1 MRRKDTMKSSH
12 MPRFRYQAVDA
23 AGRPVSG
30 SVAAPDEQQAFRDAQ
45 ARGLKAVRI
54 VAAPSE
60 IAWHERLAREYLSFI
75 FHPVS
80 TKALAVWYRSLQ
92 FLLGAGMNVVEA
104 AHSLSGK
111 GANATLRAV
120 SREIAEQAV
129 EGKPLASAL
138 ANHPSAFPDF
148 ARAVMEA
155 GQETGMLQQSAQ
167 RMADYYDQLY
177 ELQQA
182 YRIETFY
189 PKLLLVAYLAIPIL
203 PTLVLGGVGAYLHAL
218 VERTWHLAVVLVC
231 AWLGWRLL
239 TQFPWF
245 RRGFDRFKLSLPW
258 FGGIAKRT
266 ALARWARSLSALLN
280 AGVPLSRSIEAASA
294 ACSNAAIQH
303 AVMAKASGTLQ
314 GRPISEVMAE
324 SREFPDQMTDMV
336 AMGERSGETAQML
349 ERAAA
354 YYEIEAQS
362 ASKQSAIGVG
372 LAFYLAIALVI
383 AIYVVQF
390 WGGYFGNLMKMTP

>member
-1 MRRKDTMKSSH
+1 MKSSRL
-12 MPRFRYQAVDA
+12 PRFRYEAVDA

-30 SVAAPDEQQAFRDAQ
+30 SLAAPDEQQALRDAE
-45 ARGLKAVRI
+45 ARGLKAVR
-54 VAAPSE
+54 VVGLPS
-60 IAWHERLAREYLSFI
+60 AMPWYQRLEREYFSFI

-111 GANATLRAV
+111 GGNATLRAV
-120 SREIAEQAV
+120 SREIAQEAA
-129 EGKPLASAL
+129 EGKPLASVL
-138 ANHPSAFPDF
+138 ARHPAVFPDF
-148 ARAVMEA
+148 ACAVMEA

-182 YRIETFY
+182 YRVQTFY
-189 PKLLLVAYLAIPIL
+189 PKVLLLAYLAIPIL
-203 PTLVLGGVGAYLHAL
+203 PTLVLSGFEAYLSEL
-218 VERTWHLAVVLVC
+218 VARAWHLALALVC
-231 AWLGWRLL
+231 LWLGWRVL
-239 TQFPWF
+239 TQFSWF

-258 FGGIAKRT
+258 FGGVARRM
-266 ALARWARSLSALLN
+266 ALARWARSLSSLLN
-280 AGVPLSRSIEAASA
+280 AGVPLGRSIEAASA
-294 ACSNAAIQH
+294 ACGNAAIQD

-314 GRPISEVMAE
+314 GKPVSQVMAE
-324 SREFPDQMTDMV
+324 SGEFPDAMIGMV
-336 AMGERSGETAQML
+336 ATGERSGESAQML

-372 LAFYLAIALVI
+372 LAFYLLIALVI
-383 AIYVVQF
+383 ATYVVHF
-390 WGGYFGNLMKMTP
+390 WTGYFGGIMKEIP